1 MTADSIEVI
10 QLPEEKDIAITKEDV
25 SNELEDSVSIIS
37 INTISCKEEP
47 EESDSRQENIGLLK
61 DVCKIIAFSIGI
73 IALCLVFVV
82 PWTSIPRTNSIFYQ
96 SYWMESCLPNS
107 SNIIVLA
114 GADLLNLT
122 IWMKEKSLRSFKVYA
137 KIFFS
142 NWIPFIVIYVSTYL
156 IWTVHLGFNHPLPN
170 LVSVISLPLWIIV
183 MTSYWIVLPKDLLAK
198 DDWFTG

>member
-1 MTADSIEVI
+1 MTANSIEVI

-25 SNELEDSVSIIS
+25 SKEPEDSVSIIS

-47 EESDSRQENIGLLK
+47 EESDSRQEYIGLLK
-61 DVCKIIAFSIGI
+61 DVCKIIAFSIGV
-73 IALCLVFVV
+73 IAICLVFFV
-82 PWTSIPRTNSIFYQ
+82 PWTSIPRTNSIVYQ

-107 SNIIVLA
+107 SNIILIA

-142 NWIPFIVIYVSTYL
+142 YWISFMLIYVSSYL
-156 IWTVHLGFNHPLPN
+156 TWTVHLGFNHPLPN

-183 MTSYWIVLPKDLLAK
+183 MISFWFVLPKDLLAN
-198 DDWFTG
+198 DELD